1 LTSTKNI
8 HPNKVIE
15 KRGMNRVRE
24 KQNGRQGMFVN
35 ILNCFNNSD
44 FRDKIYF
51 SLYDKEIIVIAFVL
65 AKIYFEAEWKI
76 KLSIFGIIIEI

>member
-1 LTSTKNI
+1 MKILHSFSN
-8 HPNKVIE
+8 V
-15 KRGMNRVRE
+15 
-24 KQNGRQGMFVN
+24 

-44 FRDKIYF
+44 SIDKNYF

-65 AKIYFEAEWKI
+65 SKIYFEAERKI